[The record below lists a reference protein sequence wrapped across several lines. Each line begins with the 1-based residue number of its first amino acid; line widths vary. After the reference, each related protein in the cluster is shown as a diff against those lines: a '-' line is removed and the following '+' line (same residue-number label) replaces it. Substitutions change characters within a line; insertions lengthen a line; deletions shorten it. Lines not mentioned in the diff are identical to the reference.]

1 MEKEII
7 SFNKNLS
14 ESSKEISNAN
24 DLINGNLS
32 KALGDIFGQ
41 TTKIQFSETTFER
54 IVEALQIVFFPKVLN
69 IHQSEVFRDLSQ
81 NSLGYNNLIYLATVL
96 AEFEGLAKEN
106 DSPRIMLIEEPE
118 AHLHPQLQIR
128 LMKYLEQQAEKRNI
142 QIIVTTHSPTITST
156 VSLEKL
162 RVLSFTV
169 DNNIEFTNVS
179 DCKIESDSL
188 HFLNR
193 WLDITKS
200 ILFFS
205 KGVVLVEG
213 LAEAILVPKL
223 AEYVIRKIKETN
235 KELNIM
241 ALDEAGISIVN
252 INGISFDHFF
262 QLYRGYSICYP
273 DKSKADNKRFKE
285 KTQFCKGEIKV
296 VSRMPMRCVGLT
308 DNDPEEGIKPTKDN
322 IVPGN
327 NPRLYLIDQLKNHSG
342 ACRMFTNMKTFEY
355 DLAMEGE
362 NIEVMLD
369 VFLEELDT
377 DGEVRTRFEDYKK
390 NIRLFVKTDIAF
402 DLLKQIDNSKLGKG
416 RYAQA
421 LYEKLDPTTITFEIP
436 NYINQAITYVLNCKE
451 G

>member
-1 MEKEII
+1 LREKGEKHALEKEII

-213 LAEAILVPKL
+213 LAEAILST
-223 AEYVIRKIKETN
+223 KI
-235 KELNIM
+235 
-241 ALDEAGISIVN
+241 S
-252 INGISFDHFF
+252 
-262 QLYRGYSICYP
+262 
-273 DKSKADNKRFKE
+273 
-285 KTQFCKGEIKV
+285 
-296 VSRMPMRCVGLT
+296 
-308 DNDPEEGIKPTKDN
+308 
-322 IVPGN
+322 
-327 NPRLYLIDQLKNHSG
+327 
-342 ACRMFTNMKTFEY
+342 
-355 DLAMEGE
+355 
-362 NIEVMLD
+362 
-369 VFLEELDT
+369 
-377 DGEVRTRFEDYKK
+377 
-390 NIRLFVKTDIAF
+390 
-402 DLLKQIDNSKLGKG
+402 
-416 RYAQA
+416 
-421 LYEKLDPTTITFEIP
+421 
-436 NYINQAITYVLNCKE
+436 
-451 G
+451 